1 MTLKG
6 SIDNAK
12 VRVLLMLWGVA
23 GVDQALTKGKMK
35 PLELSQERAGDYD
48 AVFAALEAD
57 GAITVKRQKSG
68 RISNVVLT
76 PTGYELLGNWL
87 RSPDFGFEGTQVSA
101 KLGNYLLKWIAHT
114 GAAVAESAPKIS
126 SYDEFKVVVL
136 ETYDRLNFEFN
147 YDHFVPI
154 YRIRREIG
162 ERVTRTEFN
171 DWLIKMQVDNILLLQ
186 ESTVEDNTRDKV
198 EDSVSTPIN
207 GLRCYVTTKLN

>member
-126 SYDEFKVVVL
+126 SYDEFKVVVI
-136 ETYDRLNFEFN
+136 EVFDRLNRGYNFN
-147 YDHFVPI
+147 DFVPI
-154 YRIRREIG
+154 YRIRQEFG
-162 ERVTRTEFN
+162 ERVDRLDFN
-171 DWLIKMQVDNILLLQ
+171 DWMLKMQEEKIFHLRTGGLEVTETQKQDSINDEYRDLLFFATQ
-186 ESTVEDNTRDKV
+186 S
-198 EDSVSTPIN
+198 
-207 GLRCYVTTKLN
+207 